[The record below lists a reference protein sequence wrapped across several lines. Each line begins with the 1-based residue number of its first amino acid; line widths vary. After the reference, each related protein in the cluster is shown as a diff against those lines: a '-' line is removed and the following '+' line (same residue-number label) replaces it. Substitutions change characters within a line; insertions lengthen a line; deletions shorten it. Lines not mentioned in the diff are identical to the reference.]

1 MNWFKLECTTRA
13 FVTALQLTVR
23 YEMSVIIIIIIIER
37 RNTMDG
43 SSCRN
48 QILRS
53 KQLSSK
59 WKKMSESE
67 KQPFIDEAERLRLLH
82 IIEFPNY
89 KFAAC
94 KRSKFTPNKLVKNHH
109 LLADELSGVCC
120 QTVLEEEK
128 KFCSTE
134 MAV

>member
-1 MNWFKLECTTRA
+1 
-13 FVTALQLTVR
+13 
-23 YEMSVIIIIIIIER
+23 
-37 RNTMDG
+37 MDG

-48 QILRS
+48 QIQLS

-59 WKKMSESE
+59 WKKMSENQ

-94 KRSKFTPNKLVKNHH
+94 KRSKFTPNKLVKKPH
-109 LLADELSGVCC
+109 LLANEVYQAC
-120 QTVLEEEK
+120 V
-128 KFCSTE
+128 
-134 MAV
+134 VNR